1 MVSGQENVL
10 KLFFGDLKNEIKF
23 GPSCRWWEWVW
34 GGSDMTK
41 RKNYPI
47 RNPKFTSDKVGAQ
60 GGELIDVDSLVPE
73 EVKIVKIEL

>member
-1 MVSGQENVL
+1 MKSNLDHHVDGGNGCGV
-10 KLFFGDLKNEIKF
+10 DLIWQRE
-23 GPSCRWWEWVW
+23 
-34 GGSDMTK
+34 
-41 RKNYPI
+41 KNYPI